1 LYVFKSNERNLR
13 IWATKT
19 HDETNLR

>member
-13 IWATKT
+13 IWGTKT